1 MLIFDFLYF
10 IVLLLSLPFWVS
22 TLFKKEYREILVHR
36 LSPAIS
42 GTTQKR
48 LWIHAVSVGEVRSLT
63 NLIQQLKETYKGTE
77 IVLTVTTPS
86 GHRCAKQLYTD
97 ITVLNAPVDF
107 SFTIKRFIKK
117 INPQLL
123 ILNELEI
130 WPNWVTIT
138 HKRKIP
144 ILLINGRMSEHAF
157 RRYKKT
163 NFFLYHFFKKIDH
176 YLLQAELYKER
187 FTELKIPA
195 EKITVCGNIKA
206 DQAFD
211 SIERLRPKGE
221 ILDHLDVTPGPR
233 QIITLASSHPEDEEL
248 LIPAIPRTRDD
259 FFYIIVPRHLD
270 RVGEIEK
277 QLQKQGLNYT
287 TWSKRNKAAG
297 NINNNINNNNNNK
310 LNSTG
315 KTGEKKDVLLFDQM
329 GYLYNVLKISDIVF
343 MGGTL
348 TSKIGGHNLYEP
360 AALGK
365 CIMGGPYYNNFPEIG
380 RQLINNR
387 VYHVIED
394 TPKCLEWLENWDKQ
408 DKDTIKK
415 NAVSTVTAMRGS
427 IQCTLK
433 EIHRYMETH

>member
-1 MLIFDFLYF
+1 MLIFDLLYF
-10 IVLLLSLPFWVS
+10 IALLLSLPLWV
-22 TLFKKEYREILVHR
+22 TTFFKKEYREILFHR

-42 GTTQKR
+42 GTSRKR

-63 NLIQQLKETYKGTE
+63 NLLQRLKETYKGTE

-86 GHRCAKQLYTD
+86 GYRCAKQLYTD
-97 ITVLNAPVDF
+97 ITVLNAPMDF
-107 SFTIKRFIKK
+107 SFTIRRFIKK
-117 INPQLL
+117 INPQVL

-138 HKRKIP
+138 HKKKIP

-163 NFFLYHFFKKIDH
+163 NFFLQYFFKKIDH
-176 YLLQAELYKER
+176 YLLQAELYRER
-187 FTELKIPA
+187 FTELKIPE

-211 SIERLRPKGE
+211 SIERLRPRGE
-221 ILDHLDVTPGPR
+221 ILDYLGVTPDSR
-233 QIITLASSHPEDEEL
+233 QIVTLASSHPTDEEL
-248 LIPAIPRTRDD
+248 VIPAIPRTSDD
-259 FFYIIVPRHLD
+259 FFFIIVPRHLD

-277 QLQKQGLNYT
+277 RLLKHGVNFT
-287 TWSKRNKAAG
+287 TWSKRKKAG
-297 NINNNINNNNNNK
+297 SNT
-310 LNSTG
+310 NSTG
-315 KTGEKKDVLLFDQM
+315 KTGDNKDVLLFDQM

-365 CIMGGPYYNNFPEIG
+365 CIMGGPHYNNFPEIG
-380 RQLINNR
+380 RQLINNG
-387 VYHVIED
+387 VYHVMED
-394 TPKCLEWLENWDKQ
+394 TSRCLEWLKNWDNQ
-408 DKDTIKK
+408 DKDAIKK
-415 NAVSTVTAMRGS
+415 EAVNTVTAMRGS